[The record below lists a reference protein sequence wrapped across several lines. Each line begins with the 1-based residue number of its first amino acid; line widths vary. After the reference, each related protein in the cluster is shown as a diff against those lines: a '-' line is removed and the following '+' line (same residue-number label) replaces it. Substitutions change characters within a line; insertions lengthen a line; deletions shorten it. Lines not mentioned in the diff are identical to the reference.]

1 MAWDE
6 LDGHVKYHTNK
17 EGQRM
22 NNLLVRTNG
31 NADPK
36 GKPRV
41 YFTCHPD
48 DVDTC
53 LDAVCEELFAA
64 HDCAIYYRED
74 MSQPLPEETR
84 DTDLGRMN
92 LFVIPVTFKLLDT
105 VNLAMDEDFV
115 FAKNA
120 HIPVLPLMREKD
132 LDEIYSRPDKFG
144 SLQYLDPG
152 TQDITAIDYSEKLK
166 HYLSSVLISDDTA
179 ERIRAAFDAYIF
191 LSYRKKD
198 RKYANELMRL
208 IHSNPLCRDIAIWY
222 DEFLTP
228 GESFSAGI
236 DNALKK
242 SELFTLLVTP
252 NLVTETNY
260 VLTDEYPAA
269 IRAGKEMFGAEAV
282 ETDPGTVRSCF
293 PELAGGAIN
302 MYTDEFQ
309 ERLIQT
315 IRRLGFEAN
324 NDDPAHNFLIG
335 LAYLDGIDVEVNRER
350 ALGMITQAAEAD
362 TPEAMQKLVSMYQ
375 DGVGTERSYH
385 EALKWSKIYADY
397 CRRNYDEL
405 DQRVVSAERE
415 VARIY
420 TTLGKNREALEI
432 YEHIYENRCR
442 ALGEDS
448 EETISELTSIAHC
461 YNALGDPR
469 RALEVNQKIYPIL
482 EAKLGKEHPDTLNT
496 LANLANDYSELGD
509 YQTARDIQ
517 EEIYG
522 IRRRI
527 DGDRY
532 ERTLVA
538 LNNLASTYGRMGALA
553 KEMEYKERVYKLRTE
568 ISGDDHPDTL
578 KAKVNLAEAYRMAG
592 NYNKALE
599 MTEEAIAVETKVL
612 GAEHPLTL
620 ITMSNMAVICSDLNL
635 HARALELNERIYQ
648 TKCRIL
654 GEEHPNTLLSQ
665 ANYAVALI
673 NNKKYRQSRG
683 ILNQLLPVLKR
694 IYGED
699 HSTTLNAISNL
710 AFAYT
715 MLGDRKTALEIQ
727 EELYEKQCKVLGEN
741 HPDTMNTLNSLAFSY
756 SERRE
761 FDRAL
766 ELFEK
771 AYRQRLAALGSE
783 HPETMRSLNNLSAV
797 SFNAGR
803 RKQAVKWA
811 DILCES
817 SDAAIH
823 EFIDNI
829 CIIYRYCGEHEKAQ
843 AVEARKRI

>member
-1 MAWDE
+1 
-6 LDGHVKYHTNK
+6 
-17 EGQRM
+17 M

-48 DVDTC
+48 DVNTC

-105 VNLAMDEDFV
+105 ANLAMDEDFV

-803 RKQAVKWA
+803 REQAVKWA

-843 AVEARKRI
+843 ALESRGLGGK

>member
-1 MAWDE
+1 
-6 LDGHVKYHTNK
+6 
-17 EGQRM
+17 M

-105 VNLAMDEDFV
+105 ANLAMDEDFV

-120 HIPVLPLMREKD
+120 YIPVLPLMREKD

-252 NLVTETNY
+252 NLVNETNY

-293 PELAGGAIN
+293 PELAGGAIS

-309 ERLIQT
+309 ERLLQT

-397 CRRNYDEL
+397 CRRNYEEL

-420 TTLGKNREALEI
+420 TTLGEDREALEI
-432 YEHIYENRCR
+432 FEHIYETRCK

-448 EETISELTSIAHC
+448 PEAISELVSIAYC

-469 RALEVNQKIYPIL
+469 SALETIQKIYPVL
-482 EAKLGKEHPDTLNT
+482 EAELGGEHPDTINALS
-496 LANLANDYSELGD
+496 NLALYHVALGD
-509 YQTARDIQ
+509 YQTARDLQ
-517 EEIYG
+517 EEIYEKV
-522 IRRRI
+522 RRI
-527 DGDRY
+527 NGDRH
-532 ERTLVA
+532 ERTMRA
-538 LNNLASTYGRMGALA
+538 LNNLAVTYGHMGAIA
-553 KEMEYKERVYKLRTE
+553 KELEYSDRVYRLRAE
-568 ISGDDHPDTL
+568 ISGEDHPDTF
-578 KAKVNLAEAYRMAG
+578 KAKTNLAEANRKAG
-592 NYNKALE
+592 NYTKALE
-599 MTEEAIAVETKVL
+599 LAEEAIAMETKVL

-620 ITMSNMAVICSDLNL
+620 ISIGNMAVICSDLNM
-635 HARALELNERIYQ
+635 HSKAREINEHIYQ
-648 TKCRIL
+648 AKCRIL
-654 GEEHPNTLLSQ
+654 GDEHPDTLLSQ
-665 ANYAVALI
+665 ANLAVSLI
-673 NNKKYRQSRG
+673 NNKKYRQARTM
-683 ILNQLLPVLKR
+683 LNGLLPVLKR
-694 IYGED
+694 VYGED
-699 HSTTLNAISNL
+699 HSTTLNATANQ
-710 AFAYT
+710 AFAYA
-715 MLGDRKTALEIQ
+715 MLGDKKTAIEIQ
-727 EELYEKQCKVLGEN
+727 EELYEKQCRVLGET

-756 SERRE
+756 NERGE
-761 FDRAL
+761 IDRSL
-766 ELFEK
+766 ELFEQ
-771 AYRQRLAALGSE
+771 AYRQRLGLLGSE
-783 HPETMRSLNNLSAV
+783 HSETLRSLNNLSAIA
-797 SFNAGR
+797 FNSGR
-803 RKQAVKWA
+803 REQAVKWA

-829 CIIYRYCGEHEKAQ
+829 STIYRYCGEDEKAQ